1 MMHKYAFEPRS
12 LIAWLRICRPGS
24 IIGQQQAFMSEA
36 YYRIRM
42 LKTVAAVNG
51 IDNGMNDSSAVHGN
65 VVTTFGARKAS
76 H

>member
-1 MMHKYAFEPRS
+1 
-12 LIAWLRICRPGS
+12 
-24 IIGQQQAFMSEA
+24 MSEA

-51 IDNGMNDSSAVHGN
+51 LDNGMNDSSAISNN
-65 VVTTFGARKAS
+65 VVTTFGGRKAS